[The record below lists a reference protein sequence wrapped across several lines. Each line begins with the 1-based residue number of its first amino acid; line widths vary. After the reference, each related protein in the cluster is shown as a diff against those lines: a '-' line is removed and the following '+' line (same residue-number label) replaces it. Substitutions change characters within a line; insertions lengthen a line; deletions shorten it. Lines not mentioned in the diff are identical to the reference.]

1 MNIRGWILIV
11 VILLCIIFAG
21 VSYNRLASRLPHTI
35 TIASGSEA
43 GAYHNLAL
51 QLKELLR
58 LEYPR
63 ITVEIQTT
71 DGSADNLNRIMEG
84 KVQFAFY
91 QNNRRSQFGQAGS
104 KKPGINAQAIR
115 EVRTAAN
122 LYVEVLHVV
131 VRKGIS
137 VDGIQGLRGVNV
149 SVGAKE
155 SGTIQVAQ
163 QVLRHYNMGVN
174 DKQMHTLNFADTL
187 KAFDNGEIDAAF
199 VVTGGLSPMLRH
211 LLGTGKYDL
220 LPIQEVDALVF
231 KNAAFFPFQLPRS
244 AYSGEHGVPS
254 QDTACL
260 AVKAS
265 LITHQDVPAFLVRT
279 MTQMALSTSFR
290 NQLRELS
297 EEFAKEEQD
306 FPIHRGAMDFY
317 HRGEPTFSSSVAEA
331 FNDTL
336 PYLLV
341 LAILVIVVGATLR
354 QNRIEKRRQLSARL
368 HEFMTRIG
376 DIESDQRGETSP
388 QQLYRLLDVLS
399 RIKKRAVDD
408 RVKGRLLA
416 GDDYVAFMVQL
427 DGLINTIHA
436 KLDSLAASDTGAMG
450 TFRVE
455 PSEES

>member
-1 MNIRGWILIV
+1 
-11 VILLCIIFAG
+11 
-21 VSYNRLASRLPHTI
+21 
-35 TIASGSEA
+35 
-43 GAYHNLAL
+43 
-51 QLKELLR
+51 
-58 LEYPR
+58 
-63 ITVEIQTT
+63 
-71 DGSADNLNRIMEG
+71 
-84 KVQFAFY
+84 
-91 QNNRRSQFGQAGS
+91 
-104 KKPGINAQAIR
+104 
-115 EVRTAAN
+115 
-122 LYVEVLHVV
+122 
-131 VRKGIS
+131 
-137 VDGIQGLRGVNV
+137 
-149 SVGAKE
+149 
-155 SGTIQVAQ
+155 
-163 QVLRHYNMGVN
+163 
-174 DKQMHTLNFADTL
+174 
-187 KAFDNGEIDAAF
+187 
-199 VVTGGLSPMLRH
+199 
-211 LLGTGKYDL
+211 
-220 LPIQEVDALVF
+220 
-231 KNAAFFPFQLPRS
+231 
-244 AYSGEHGVPS
+244 
-254 QDTACL
+254 
-260 AVKAS
+260 
-265 LITHQDVPAFLVRT
+265 

-436 KLDSLAASDTGAMG
+436 KLDSLAANDTGAMG

>member
-1 MNIRGWILIV
+1 MNIRGWILVV

-35 TIASGSEA
+35 TIASGSET
-43 GAYHNLAL
+43 GAYHHLAL

-71 DGSADNLNRIMEG
+71 DGSPDNLDRIMEG
-84 KVQFAFY
+84 NVQFAFY
-91 QNNRRSQFGQAGS
+91 QNNGKSQFGQVDGKES
-104 KKPGINAQAIR
+104 DKSIQSVR
-115 EVRTAAN
+115 EVRAVAN
-122 LYVEVLHVV
+122 LYVEVLHVI
-131 VRKGIS
+131 VRKSID

-149 SVGAKE
+149 SVGAQD

-163 QVLRHYNMGVN
+163 QVLRHYNMSVN
-174 DKQMHTLNFADTL
+174 DRQMHTLNFDDTL
-187 KAFDNGEIDAAF
+187 KAFDSGEIDAAF
-199 VVTGGLSPMLRH
+199 VVTGSLSPMLRE

-220 LPIQEVDALVF
+220 LPIREVDALIF
-231 KNAAFFPFQLPRS
+231 KNTAFFHFQLPRS
-244 AYSGEHGVPS
+244 VYSGEYGVPS
-254 QDTACL
+254 QDTPSL

-265 LITHQDVPAFLVRT
+265 LVTHRNVPAFLVRT

-306 FPIHRGAMDFY
+306 FPMHRGAMDFY

-354 QNRIEKRRQLSARL
+354 QNRIEKRRQMNMRL

-376 DIESDQRGETSP
+376 DIEIDQRGETNP
-388 QQLYRLLDVLS
+388 HQLYRLLDVLS

-408 RVKGRLLA
+408 RVEGRLSA
-416 GDDYVAFMVQL
+416 GDDYIAFMVQL
-427 DGLINTIHA
+427 DGLINTIHT
-436 KLDSLAASDTGAMG
+436 KLDMLAASDAVTRE
-450 TFRVE
+450 TLRVE

>member
-1 MNIRGWILIV
+1 MNIRGWILVV

-35 TIASGSEA
+35 TIASGSET
-43 GAYHNLAL
+43 GAYHHLAL
-51 QLKELLR
+51 KLKELLR

-63 ITVEIQTT
+63 ITVEIQAT
-71 DGSADNLNRIMEG
+71 DGSADNLKRITEG

-91 QNNRRSQFGQAGS
+91 QNNGRLHLGGTDANDSGEGVQAV
-104 KKPGINAQAIR
+104 R
-115 EVRTAAN
+115 EVRAAAN
-122 LYVEVLHVV
+122 LYVEVLHIV
-131 VRKGIS
+131 VRKSIGAN
-137 VDGIQGLRGVNV
+137 GIQSLRGVNV

-155 SGTIQVAQ
+155 SGTIQMAQ
-163 QVLRHYNMGVN
+163 HVLQHYKMSVN

-187 KAFDNGEIDAAF
+187 MAFDSGEIDAAF
-199 VVTGGLSPMLRH
+199 IVTGSLSPMMRK
-211 LLGTGKYDL
+211 LLGTGEYDL
-220 LPIQEVDALVF
+220 LPIQDVNALTF
-231 KNAAFFPFQLPRS
+231 KNTAFLPFQLPRS
-244 AYSGEHGVPS
+244 VYSGQHSVPS
-254 QDTACL
+254 RDTTCL

-279 MTQMALSTSFR
+279 MTQMALSTPIR
-290 NQLRELS
+290 NRLRGLS
-297 EEFAKEEQD
+297 EAFAKEEQD

-354 QNRIEKRRQLSARL
+354 QNHIEKRRHTTMRL

-376 DIESDQRGETSP
+376 DIEEDQRGETNP

-399 RIKKRAVDD
+399 RVKKRAVDD
-408 RVKGRLLA
+408 RVDGRLPA
-416 GDDYVAFMVQL
+416 GNDYLAFMVQL
-427 DGLINTIHA
+427 DGLINTIHT
-436 KLDSLAASDTGAMG
+436 KLDILVVSDGRVETAP
-450 TFRVE
+450 RVE
-455 PSEES
+455 PSGES

>member
-1 MNIRGWILIV
+1 MNIRGWILVV

-21 VSYNRLASRLPHTI
+21 VSYNRLASRLPHSI
-35 TIASGSEA
+35 TIASGSET
-43 GAYHNLAL
+43 GAYHHLAL

-71 DGSADNLNRIMEG
+71 DGSADNLNRIMEN

-91 QNNRRSQFGQAGS
+91 QNNGKSHIMRADSS
-104 KKPGINAQAIR
+104 KLQESAPAIR
-115 EVRTAAN
+115 EVRAVAN
-122 LYVEVLHVV
+122 LYIEVLHIV
-131 VRKGIS
+131 VRKGIGA
-137 VDGIQGLRGVNV
+137 DGIQDLRGLDV
-149 SVGAKE
+149 SVGAKG
-155 SGTIQVAQ
+155 SGTIQMAQ
-163 QVLRHYNMGVN
+163 QVLQHYNISVN
-174 DKQMHTLNFADTL
+174 DRQMHTLNFADTL
-187 KAFDNGEIDAAF
+187 KAFGNGEIDAAF
-199 VVTGGLSPMLRH
+199 IVAGGLSPMLRN

-220 LPIQEVDALVF
+220 LPVQEVNALVF
-231 KNAAFFPFQLPRS
+231 KNTAFFPLQLPRS
-244 AYSGEHGVPS
+244 VYSGQHNVPS
-254 QDTACL
+254 KDTPCL

-265 LITHQDVPAFLVRT
+265 LITHQNVPAFLVRT
-279 MTQMALSTSFR
+279 MTQMALSTAFR

-306 FPIHRGAMDFY
+306 FPMHRGAMDFY

-354 QNRIEKRRQLSARL
+354 QNRIEKRRNMSMRL
-368 HEFMTRIG
+368 HEFMTRIA
-376 DIESDQRGETSP
+376 DIEADQRGETNP

-408 RVKGRLLA
+408 RVEGRLPP
-416 GDDYVAFMVQL
+416 GDDYVALMVQL

-436 KLDSLAASDTGAMG
+436 KLAMLAASDAVTGGAPLD
-450 TFRVE
+450 E
-455 PSEES
+455 PSE

>member
-1 MNIRGWILIV
+1 MNIRGWILVV
-11 VILLCIIFAG
+11 VILLFIIFAG
-21 VSYNRLASRLPHTI
+21 VSYNRLASRLPHSI
-35 TIASGSEA
+35 TIASGSET
-43 GAYHNLAL
+43 GAYHHLAL

-71 DGSADNLNRIMEG
+71 DGSADNLDRIMEG
-84 KVQFAFY
+84 EAQFAFY
-91 QNNRRSQFGQAGS
+91 QNNRRSQLGQVDA
-104 KKPGINAQAIR
+104 KKSDKSIQAVR
-115 EVRTAAN
+115 EVRAVAN
-122 LYVEVLHVV
+122 LYVEVLHIV
-131 VRKGIS
+131 VRKGIGA
-137 VDGIQGLRGVNV
+137 DGIQDLRGLDV
-149 SVGAKE
+149 SVGAKG

-163 QVLRHYNMGVN
+163 QVLRHYNMSVN
-174 DKQMHTLNFADTL
+174 DRQMHTLNFADTL

-199 VVTGGLSPMLRH
+199 IVAGGLSPMLRN
-211 LLGTGKYDL
+211 LLWTGKYDL
-220 LPIQEVDALVF
+220 LPVQEVNALVF
-231 KNAAFFPFQLPRS
+231 KNTAFFPLQLPRS
-244 AYSGEHGVPS
+244 VYSGQHNVPS
-254 QDTACL
+254 KDTPCL

-265 LITHQDVPAFLVRT
+265 LITHQNVPAFLVRT
-279 MTQMALSTSFR
+279 MTQMALSTAFR

-354 QNRIEKRRQLSARL
+354 QNRIEKRRNMSMRL
-368 HEFMTRIG
+368 HEFMTRIA
-376 DIESDQRGETSP
+376 DIEADQRGETNP

-408 RVKGRLLA
+408 RVEGRLPP
-416 GDDYVAFMVQL
+416 GDDYVALMVQL

-436 KLDSLAASDTGAMG
+436 KLAMLAASDAVAGGAPL
-450 TFRVE
+450 VE
-455 PSEES
+455 PSE

>member
-1 MNIRGWILIV
+1 MNIRGWILVV

-21 VSYNRLASRLPHTI
+21 VSYNRLASRLPHSI
-35 TIASGSEA
+35 TIASGAET
-43 GAYHNLAL
+43 GAYHHLAL

-71 DGSADNLNRIMEG
+71 DGSADNLDRIMKG

-91 QNNRRSQFGQAGS
+91 QNNGKSHIGHADSTKLQESG
-104 KKPGINAQAIR
+104 PAIR
-115 EVRTAAN
+115 EVRAVAN

-131 VRKGIS
+131 VRKGIRA
-137 VDGIQGLRGVNV
+137 DGIQDLRGVDL
-149 SVGAKE
+149 SVGAKG
-155 SGTIQVAQ
+155 SGTIQMAQ
-163 QVLRHYNMGVN
+163 QVLQHFNMSINDRH
-174 DKQMHTLNFADTL
+174 MHTLNFADTL

-199 VVTGGLSPMLRH
+199 IVAGGLSPMLKN

-220 LPIQEVDALVF
+220 LPIREVNALVF
-231 KNAAFFPFQLPRS
+231 KNTAFIPVRLPHS
-244 AYSGEHGVPS
+244 VYSGQHNVPS
-254 QDTACL
+254 QDTSCL

-265 LITHQDVPAFLVRT
+265 LITHQNVPAFLVRT
-279 MTQMALSTSFR
+279 MTQMALSTAFR
-290 NQLRELS
+290 NQLRELT

-354 QNRIEKRRQLSARL
+354 QNRIENRRQMSARL
-368 HEFMTRIG
+368 HEFMTRIA
-376 DIESDQRGETSP
+376 DIETDQRGETRP

-408 RVKGRLLA
+408 RVDGRIPA
-416 GDDYVAFMVQL
+416 GDDYIAFMVQL
-427 DGLINTIHA
+427 DGLINTIHT
-436 KLDSLAASDTGAMG
+436 KLDMLVSSHAETKEAL
-450 TFRVE
+450 RVE
-455 PSEES
+455 PSDDS

>member
-1 MNIRGWILIV
+1 MNIRGWILVV

-21 VSYNRLASRLPHTI
+21 VSYNRLASRLPHSI
-35 TIASGSEA
+35 TIASGSET
-43 GAYHNLAL
+43 GAYHHLAL

-71 DGSADNLNRIMEG
+71 DGSADNLIRIMED

-91 QNNRRSQFGQAGS
+91 QNNGKSHIGRADSS
-104 KKPGINAQAIR
+104 KLQESDPAIR
-115 EVRTAAN
+115 EVRAVAN
-122 LYVEVLHVV
+122 LYVEVLHVI
-131 VRKGIS
+131 VRKGIGA
-137 VDGIQGLRGVNV
+137 DGIQDLRRMNV
-149 SVGAKE
+149 SVGAKG
-155 SGTIQVAQ
+155 SGTIQMAQ
-163 QVLRHYNMGVN
+163 QVLQHYNMSVN
-174 DKQMHTLNFADTL
+174 DRQMHTLNFADTL

-199 VVTGGLSPMLRH
+199 IVAGGLSPMLRN

-220 LPIQEVDALVF
+220 LPVQEVNALVF
-231 KNAAFFPFQLPRS
+231 KNTAFFPLQLPRS
-244 AYSGEHGVPS
+244 VYSGQHNVPS
-254 QDTACL
+254 KDTPCL

-265 LITHQDVPAFLVRT
+265 LITHQNVPAFLVRT
-279 MTQMALSTSFR
+279 MTQMALSTAFR

-306 FPIHRGAMDFY
+306 FPMHRGAMDFY

-354 QNRIEKRRQLSARL
+354 QNRIEKRRNMSMRL
-368 HEFMTRIG
+368 HEFMTRIA
-376 DIESDQRGETSP
+376 DIEADQRGETNL

-408 RVKGRLLA
+408 RVEGRLPP
-416 GDDYVAFMVQL
+416 GDDYVALMVQL

-436 KLDSLAASDTGAMG
+436 KLAMLAASDAVTGGAPLD
-450 TFRVE
+450 E
-455 PSEES
+455 PSE

>member
-1 MNIRGWILIV
+1 MNIRGWILVV
-11 VILLCIIFAG
+11 VILLFVIFAG

-43 GAYHNLAL
+43 GAYHHLAL

-58 LEYPR
+58 REYPR

-71 DGSADNLNRIMEG
+71 NGSADNLERIMDG
-84 KVQFAFY
+84 RVQFAFY
-91 QNNRRSQFGQAGS
+91 QNNRRPQFGQTGS
-104 KKPGINAQAIR
+104 GKSGKNAEAVREIR
-115 EVRTAAN
+115 AVAN
-122 LYVEVLHVV
+122 LYVEVLHII
-131 VRKGIS
+131 VRKGIGA
-137 VDGIQGLRGVNV
+137 DGIQGLRGVNV
-149 SVGAKE
+149 SVGANG
-155 SGTIQVAQ
+155 SGTILMAQ
-163 QVLRHYNMGVN
+163 QALQHYNMSVN

-199 VVTGGLSPMLRH
+199 IVTGSLSPTLRK

-220 LPIQEVDALVF
+220 LPVGEVEALVF
-231 KNAAFFPFQLPRS
+231 KNTAFFRFLLPRTV
-244 AYSGEHGVPS
+244 YSGEHGIPS
-254 QDTACL
+254 QDTPCL

-265 LITHQDVPAFLVRT
+265 LITHQNVPAFLVRT
-279 MTQMALSTSFR
+279 MTQMALSASFR

-297 EEFAKEEQD
+297 EDFAKDEQD

-354 QNRIEKRRQLSARL
+354 QNRIEKRRQMSARL

-376 DIESDQRGETSP
+376 DIEADQRGETDP
-388 QQLYRLLDVLS
+388 QQLFRLLDLLS

-408 RVKGRLLA
+408 RVEGRLAA
-416 GDDYVAFMVQL
+416 GDEYVAFMVQL
-427 DGLINTIHA
+427 DGLVNTIHT
-436 KLDSLAASDTGAMG
+436 KLDVLAAGDAEKKEALRAELSD
-450 TFRVE
+450 E
-455 PSEES
+455 D

>member
-1 MNIRGWILIV
+1 MNIRGWILVV

-21 VSYNRLASRLPHTI
+21 VSYNRLASRLPHSI
-35 TIASGSEA
+35 TIASGSET
-43 GAYHNLAL
+43 GAYHHLAL

-63 ITVEIQTT
+63 ITVDIQTT
-71 DGSADNLNRIMEG
+71 DGSEDNLNRIMED

-91 QNNRRSQFGQAGS
+91 QNNGKSHIGRADSS
-104 KKPGINAQAIR
+104 KLQESDSAIR
-115 EVRTAAN
+115 EVRAVAN
-122 LYVEVLHVV
+122 LYVEVLHVI
-131 VRKGIS
+131 VRKGIGA
-137 VDGIQGLRGVNV
+137 DGIQDLRRMNV
-149 SVGAKE
+149 SVGAKG
-155 SGTIQVAQ
+155 SGTIQMAQ
-163 QVLRHYNMGVN
+163 QVLQHYNMGVN
-174 DKQMHTLNFADTL
+174 DRQMHTLNFADTL

-199 VVTGGLSPMLRH
+199 IVAGGLSPMLRN

-220 LPIQEVDALVF
+220 LPVQEVNALVF
-231 KNAAFFPFQLPRS
+231 KNTAFFPLQLPRS
-244 AYSGEHGVPS
+244 VYSGQHNVPS
-254 QDTACL
+254 KDTSCL

-265 LITHQDVPAFLVRT
+265 LITHQNVPAFLVRT
-279 MTQMALSTSFR
+279 MTQMALSTAFR

-306 FPIHRGAMDFY
+306 FPMHRGAMDFY

-354 QNRIEKRRQLSARL
+354 QNRIEKRRNMSMRL
-368 HEFMTRIG
+368 HEFMTRIA
-376 DIESDQRGETSP
+376 DIEADQRGETNP

-408 RVKGRLLA
+408 RVEGRLPP
-416 GDDYVAFMVQL
+416 GDDYVALMVQL

-436 KLDSLAASDTGAMG
+436 KLAMLAASDAVTGGAPLD
-450 TFRVE
+450 E
-455 PSEES
+455 PSE

>member
-1 MNIRGWILIV
+1 MNIRGWILVV

-43 GAYHNLAL
+43 GAYHHLAL

-71 DGSADNLNRIMEG
+71 DGSADNLSRIMNG

-91 QNNRRSQFGQAGS
+91 QNNGRTQFGQAERR
-104 KKPGINAQAIR
+104 KPGTSVQDIR
-115 EVRTAAN
+115 KVRAVAN
-122 LYVEVLHVV
+122 LYVEVLHIV
-131 VRKGIS
+131 VRNGIG
-137 VDGIQGLRGVNV
+137 VDGIQGLRGVDV
-149 SVGAKE
+149 SVGAKG
-155 SGTIQVAQ
+155 SGTIQMAE
-163 QVLRHYNMGVN
+163 QVLRHYNMSTN
-174 DKQMHTLNFADTL
+174 DEQMHSLNFADTL
-187 KAFDNGEIDAAF
+187 KAFERGEIDAAF
-199 VVTGGLSPMLRH
+199 IVTGSLSLVLRN
-211 LLGTGKYDL
+211 LLRSGKYDL
-220 LPIQEVDALVF
+220 LPIQDVDALVF
-231 KNAAFFPFQLPRS
+231 KNSAFFPFELPRS
-244 AYSGEHGVPS
+244 VYSGEHGVPS
-254 QDTACL
+254 QDTRSL

-265 LITHQDVPAFLVRT
+265 LVTRQDVPAFLVRS
-279 MTQMALSTSFR
+279 MTQMALSTPLR

-306 FPIHRGAMDFY
+306 FTMHRGAMDFY

-354 QNRIEKRRQLSARL
+354 QNRIEKRRQMSARL
-368 HEFMTRIG
+368 YEFMTRIG
-376 DIESDQRGETSP
+376 DIEADQRGETSP

-399 RIKKRAVDD
+399 RVKKRAVDD
-408 RVKGRLLA
+408 RVEGRLPT

-436 KLDSLAASDTGAMG
+436 KLNMLAASDAEVMDTL
-450 TFRVE
+450 RVE
-455 PSEES
+455 PSEKN

>member
-1 MNIRGWILIV
+1 MNIRGWILVV
-11 VILLCIIFAG
+11 VILLFIIFAG
-21 VSYNRLASRLPHTI
+21 VSYNRLASRLPHSI
-35 TIASGSEA
+35 TIASGSET
-43 GAYHNLAL
+43 GAYHHLAL

-71 DGSADNLNRIMEG
+71 DGSADNLDRIMEG
-84 KVQFAFY
+84 EAQFAFY
-91 QNNRRSQFGQAGS
+91 QNNRRSQLGQVDA
-104 KKPGINAQAIR
+104 KKSDKSIQAVR
-115 EVRTAAN
+115 EVRTVAN
-122 LYVEVLHVV
+122 LYVEVLHIV
-131 VRKGIS
+131 VRKGIGA
-137 VDGIQGLRGVNV
+137 DGIQDLRGLDV
-149 SVGAKE
+149 SVGAKG

-163 QVLRHYNMGVN
+163 QVLRHYNMSVN
-174 DKQMHTLNFADTL
+174 DRQMHTLNFADTL

-199 VVTGGLSPMLRH
+199 IVAGGLSPMLRN
-211 LLGTGKYDL
+211 LLWTGKYDL
-220 LPIQEVDALVF
+220 LPVQEVNALVF
-231 KNAAFFPFQLPRS
+231 KNTAFFPLQLPRS
-244 AYSGEHGVPS
+244 VYSGQHNVPS
-254 QDTACL
+254 KDTPCL

-265 LITHQDVPAFLVRT
+265 LITHQNVPAFLVRT
-279 MTQMALSTSFR
+279 MTQMALSTAFR

-354 QNRIEKRRQLSARL
+354 QNRIEKRRNMSMRL
-368 HEFMTRIG
+368 HEFMTRIA
-376 DIESDQRGETSP
+376 DIEADQRGETNP

-408 RVKGRLLA
+408 RVEGKLPP
-416 GDDYVAFMVQL
+416 GDDYVALMVQL

-436 KLDSLAASDTGAMG
+436 KLAMLAASDAVAGGAPL
-450 TFRVE
+450 VE
-455 PSEES
+455 PSE

>member
-1 MNIRGWILIV
+1 MNIRGWILVI
-11 VILLCIIFAG
+11 VILLCLIFAG

-35 TIASGSEA
+35 TIASGSDT
-43 GAYHNLAL
+43 GAYHYLAV

-71 DGSADNLNRIMEG
+71 DGSPDNLDRIMKG
-84 KVQFAFY
+84 NVQFAFY
-91 QNNRRSQFGQAGS
+91 QNNGKSWLGQVDGTQS
-104 KKPGINAQAIR
+104 DKSIQAVR
-115 EVRTAAN
+115 EVRAVAN
-122 LYVEVLHVV
+122 LYVEVLHII
-131 VRKGIS
+131 VRKSIG

-149 SVGAKE
+149 SVGAKD

-163 QVLRHYNMGVN
+163 QVLRHYNMSVN
-174 DKQMHTLNFADTL
+174 DQRMLSLNFADTL
-187 KAFDNGEIDAAF
+187 KAFESGEIDAAF
-199 VVTGGLSPMLRH
+199 IVTGSLSPMLRE
-211 LLGTGKYDL
+211 LLGTGKYNI
-220 LPIQEVDALVF
+220 LPIREVNALAF
-231 KNAAFFPFQLPRS
+231 KNTAFFPLQLPRS
-244 AYSGEHGVPS
+244 VYSGEHGVPS
-254 QDTACL
+254 QDTPCL

-297 EEFAKEEQD
+297 EEFAKQEQD

-354 QNRIEKRRQLSARL
+354 QNRIEKRRQVSMRL
-368 HEFMTRIG
+368 YEFMTRIG
-376 DIESDQRGETSP
+376 DIEADQRGETNP

-408 RVKGRLLA
+408 RVEGRLPA

-436 KLDSLAASDTGAMG
+436 KLAMLAASDAAA
-450 TFRVE
+450 RDALPDE
-455 PSEES
+455 PPE

>member
-1 MNIRGWILIV
+1 MNIRGWILVV

-35 TIASGSEA
+35 TIASGSET
-43 GAYHNLAL
+43 GAYHHLAL

-71 DGSADNLNRIMEG
+71 DGSADNLKRITEG

-91 QNNRRSQFGQAGS
+91 QNNGMSHLGGVDGNDSGEGVQAF
-104 KKPGINAQAIR
+104 R
-115 EVRTAAN
+115 EVRSAAN
-122 LYVEVLHVV
+122 LYVEVLHII
-131 VRKGIS
+131 VRKS
-137 VDGIQGLRGVNV
+137 MRANGIQGLRGVNV

-155 SGTIQVAQ
+155 SGTIQMAQ
-163 QVLRHYNMGVN
+163 HVLQHYNMSAN

-187 KAFDNGEIDAAF
+187 KAFDSGEIDAAF
-199 VVTGGLSPMLRH
+199 IVTGSLSPMMRK
-211 LLGTGKYDL
+211 LLGTGEYDL
-220 LPIQEVDALVF
+220 LPIQEVDALTF
-231 KNAAFFPFQLPRS
+231 KNTAYLSFQLPRS
-244 AYSGEHGVPS
+244 VYSGEHSVPS
-254 QDTACL
+254 QDTTSL

-279 MTQMALSTSFR
+279 MTQMALSTPFR
-290 NQLRELS
+290 NRLRGLS

-354 QNRIEKRRQLSARL
+354 QNRIEKRRHTSMRL

-376 DIESDQRGETSP
+376 DIEEDQRGETNP

-408 RVKGRLLA
+408 RVGGRLPA

-427 DGLINTIHA
+427 DGLINTIHT
-436 KLDSLAASDTGAMG
+436 KLDILVASDGKVETAP
-450 TFRVE
+450 RVE
-455 PSEES
+455 PSGES

>member
-1 MNIRGWILIV
+1 MNIRGWILVV

-35 TIASGSEA
+35 TIASGSET
-43 GAYHNLAL
+43 GAYHHLAL
-51 QLKELLR
+51 RLKELLR

-71 DGSADNLNRIMEG
+71 DGSADNLDRITDG

-91 QNNRRSQFGQAGS
+91 QNNGRSQFGGADGEKSGKSVQAV
-104 KKPGINAQAIR
+104 R
-115 EVRTAAN
+115 EVRAVAN
-122 LYVEVLHVV
+122 LYVEVLHII
-131 VRKGIS
+131 VRKSVG

-149 SVGAKE
+149 SVGAKG
-155 SGTIQVAQ
+155 SGTIQMAQ
-163 QVLRHYNMGVN
+163 QVLRHYNMSVN
-174 DKQMHTLNFADTL
+174 DKQMHSLNFADTL
-187 KAFDNGEIDAAF
+187 NAFDSGEIDAAF
-199 VVTGGLSPMLRH
+199 IVTGSLSPMLRK
-211 LLGTGKYDL
+211 LLVTGKYDL
-220 LPIQEVDALVF
+220 LPIQEVNALVF
-231 KNAAFFPFQLPRS
+231 KNTAFFPFQLPRS
-244 AYSGEHGVPS
+244 VYSGEHGVPS
-254 QDTACL
+254 QDTPCL

-279 MTQMALSTSFR
+279 MTQMALSNSFR

-354 QNRIEKRRQLSARL
+354 QNRIEKRRQVSMRL

-376 DIESDQRGETSP
+376 DIEADQRGETSP

-408 RVKGRLLA
+408 RVEGRLPA

-436 KLDSLAASDTGAMG
+436 KLDVLATSDAG
-450 TFRVE
+450 TKEALRVE

>member
-1 MNIRGWILIV
+1 MNIRGWILVV
-11 VILLCIIFAG
+11 VILLGIIFAA

-51 QLKELLR
+51 HLKEVFR

-91 QNNRRSQFGQAGS
+91 QNNRRSQFGQAGGE
-104 KKPGINAQAIR
+104 KPGESDQTIR
-115 EVRTAAN
+115 DVRAVAN

-131 VRKGIS
+131 VRKGIGA
-137 VDGIQGLRGVNV
+137 DGIQDLHGVDV
-149 SVGAKE
+149 SVGAKG
-155 SGTIQVAQ
+155 SGTIQMAQ
-163 QVLRHYNMGVN
+163 QVLQHYNMSVN
-174 DKQMHTLNFADTL
+174 DRQMHSLNFTDTL
-187 KAFDNGEIDAAF
+187 KAFDNGEIDVAF
-199 VVTGGLSPMLRH
+199 IVAGAFSPMLKN
-211 LLGTGKYDL
+211 LLGTGKYEL
-220 LPIQEVDALVF
+220 LPIQEVNALVF
-231 KNAAFFPFQLPRS
+231 KNTAFFPFQLPRS
-244 AYSGEHGVPS
+244 VYSGKHNVPS
-254 QDTACL
+254 KDTSCL

-265 LITHQDVPAFLVRT
+265 LITHQNVPAFLVRT
-279 MTQMALSTSFR
+279 MTQMALSTAFR

-297 EEFAKEEQD
+297 EEFAKEQQD

-354 QNRIEKRRQLSARL
+354 QNLIENRRQMSARL
-368 HEFMTRIG
+368 HEFMTRIA
-376 DIESDQRGETSP
+376 DIETDQRGETRP

-408 RVKGRLLA
+408 RVDGRLPA
-416 GDDYVAFMVQL
+416 GNDYVAFMVQL
-427 DGLINTIHA
+427 DGLINTIHT
-436 KLDSLAASDTGAMG
+436 KLDMLVASDVETKAAL
-450 TFRVE
+450 RVE

>member
-1 MNIRGWILIV
+1 MNIRGWILVV

-21 VSYNRLASRLPHTI
+21 VSYNRLASRLPHSI
-35 TIASGSEA
+35 TIASGSET
-43 GAYHNLAL
+43 GAYHHLAL

-63 ITVEIQTT
+63 ITVDIQTT
-71 DGSADNLNRIMEG
+71 DGSEDNLNRIMED

-91 QNNRRSQFGQAGS
+91 QNNGKSHIGRADSS
-104 KKPGINAQAIR
+104 KLQESDSAIR
-115 EVRTAAN
+115 EVRAVAN

-131 VRKGIS
+131 VRKGIGA
-137 VDGIQGLRGVNV
+137 DGIQDLRRVNV
-149 SVGAKE
+149 SVGAKG
-155 SGTIQVAQ
+155 SGTIQMAQ
-163 QVLRHYNMGVN
+163 QVLQHYNMSVN
-174 DKQMHTLNFADTL
+174 DRQMHTLNFADTL
-187 KAFDNGEIDAAF
+187 KAFGNGEIDAAF
-199 VVTGGLSPMLRH
+199 IVAGGLSPMLRN

-220 LPIQEVDALVF
+220 LPVQEVNALVF
-231 KNAAFFPFQLPRS
+231 KNTAFFPLQLPRS
-244 AYSGEHGVPS
+244 VYSGQHNVPS
-254 QDTACL
+254 KDTPCL

-265 LITHQDVPAFLVRT
+265 LITHQNVPAFLVRT
-279 MTQMALSTSFR
+279 MTQMALSTAFR

-306 FPIHRGAMDFY
+306 FPMHRGAMDFY

-354 QNRIEKRRQLSARL
+354 QNRIEKRRNMSMRL
-368 HEFMTRIG
+368 HEFMTRIA
-376 DIESDQRGETSP
+376 DIEADQRGETNP

-408 RVKGRLLA
+408 RVEGRLPP
-416 GDDYVAFMVQL
+416 GDDYVALMVQL

-436 KLDSLAASDTGAMG
+436 KLAMLAASDAVTGGAPLD
-450 TFRVE
+450 E
-455 PSEES
+455 PSE

>member
-1 MNIRGWILIV
+1 MNVRGWILVV

-43 GAYHNLAL
+43 GAYHHLAL
-51 QLKELLR
+51 QLKELLG

-63 ITVEIQTT
+63 IKVVIQST
-71 DGSADNLNRIMEG
+71 DGSAENLERIMEG
-84 KVQFAFY
+84 RAQFAFY
-91 QNNRRSQFGQAGS
+91 QNNRSSQFGRAS
-104 KKPGINAQAIR
+104 NKESAKNAQAAR
-115 EVRTAAN
+115 EVRAVAN
-122 LYVEVLHVV
+122 LYVEVLHIVA
-131 VRKGIS
+131 RKGIG
-137 VDGIQGLRGVNV
+137 VDGIQGLAGVNV
-149 SVGAKE
+149 SVGAE
-155 SGTIQVAQ
+155 GSGTIQMAQ
-163 QVLRHYNMGVN
+163 QALQHYNMSVN

-199 VVTGGLSPMLRH
+199 IVTGSLSPMLRD

-220 LPIQEVDALVF
+220 LPIRETEAIAF
-231 KNAAFFPFQLPRS
+231 KNTAFFPFLLPRTV
-244 AYSGEHGVPS
+244 YSGEHRVPS
-254 QDTACL
+254 QDTPCL

-279 MTQMALSTSFR
+279 MTQTALSASFR

-297 EEFAKEEQD
+297 EDFAKEEQD
-306 FPIHRGAMDFY
+306 FPVHRGAMDFY
-317 HRGEPTFSSSVAEA
+317 RRGEPTFSSSVAEA

-354 QNRIEKRRQLSARL
+354 QNRIEKRRQMSARL

-376 DIESDQRGETSP
+376 DIEADQRGETNP
-388 QQLYRLLDVLS
+388 QQLFRLLDLLS

-408 RVKGRLLA
+408 RVEGRLAA
-416 GDDYVAFMVQL
+416 GDEYVAFMVQL
-427 DGLINTIHA
+427 DGLINTIHT
-436 KLDSLAASDTGAMG
+436 KLDMLAASDTETKA
-450 TFRVE
+450 TLRAHLT
-455 PSEES
+455 EES